1 MTDDDRPNHVVLL
14 GLMGAGKTSVGRL
27 LAKRLGWRFSDSDE
41 EIWLTTGKTVRQ
53 LREDIGM
60 DAMHALESDHLLTA
74 LADDVPSVI
83 CAAASAVDD
92 ERCREALS
100 KSRVATVWLRAS
112 ATTLAERFL
121 SSGHRPAYGEDPFRF
136 LSEQSASRA
145 PHFEAVSRVIIDV
158 DDIPVEDVSGSIW
171 LTLRNS

>member
-1 MTDDDRPNHVVLL
+1 
-14 GLMGAGKTSVGRL
+14 MGAGKTSVGRM
-27 LAKRLGWRFSDSDE
+27 LAMRLGWRFSDSDE
-41 EIWLTTGKTVRQ
+41 EIWLATGKTVRQ
-53 LREDIGM
+53 LREDIGV
-60 DAMHALESDHLLTA
+60 DAMHALESEHLLAA

-112 ATTLAERFL
+112 AATLAERFL

-145 PHFEAVSRVIIDV
+145 PHFGAVSRVIIDV
-158 DDIPVEDVSGSIW
+158 DDLSVDAITDSVALDLKLSG
-171 LTLRNS
+171 

>member
-1 MTDDDRPNHVVLL
+1 
-14 GLMGAGKTSVGRL
+14 
-27 LAKRLGWRFSDSDE
+27 
-41 EIWLTTGKTVRQ
+41 
-53 LREDIGM
+53 M

-145 PHFEAVSRVIIDV
+145 PHFGAVSRVIIDV